1 MDEDDELHRE
11 FSGPLVKVNDGATI
25 KRCTRK
31 IEVEQDENE
40 QKQQLELNFMC
51 WNLLAPPYNRGEETS
66 QWLERIRNQIKQV
79 SQKSPD
85 IIGLQ
90 VFICTYITF
99 VFSFIVFLGLP
110 EI

>member
-1 MDEDDELHRE
+1 MCNTNLQD
-11 FSGPLVKVNDGATI
+11 K
-25 KRCTRK
+25 TRTVIINLGLPCVTQPYK
-31 IEVEQDENE
+31 T
-40 QKQQLELNFMC
+40 KQQLELNFMC